1 MAETFPKQE
10 EKLVNDNGTLKWLQ
24 RTIYMPGDTGMVVVS
39 PTHRTRMRYGNAR
52 MASTPT
58 GLVPIEDSIEVDRY
72 SSNPTEIGNWIPT
85 TYNGEPEKTKQKG
98 RDLWNLVD
106 VRQQQNGGWLSK
118 FDLGGTVQQPES
130 DKQKRMKELLL
141 IINGAAKELSTKQPG
156 DNVAYLAQVMQD
168 PQEAELIEALVAE
181 IPDAQ
186 EIIDQ
191 VNQLSSQMFKCGG
204 KTKKKVKKGAKGCV
218 PCKKLMKVGGKL
230 INVWTDCEGKIIH
243 KNAKGGWIVKAEG
256 GIPGGFAYGN

>member
-1 MAETFPKQE
+1 
-10 EKLVNDNGTLKWLQ
+10 
-24 RTIYMPGDTGMVVVS
+24 
-39 PTHRTRMRYGNAR
+39 MRYGNAR

-130 DKQKRMKELLL
+130 NKQKRMKELLL

-168 PQEAELIEALVAE
+168 PQEAELLEAIVAE

-186 EIIDQ
+186 EVIDQ
-191 VNQLSSQMFKCGG
+191 VS
-204 KTKKKVKKGAKGCV
+204 
-218 PCKKLMKVGGKL
+218 
-230 INVWTDCEGKIIH
+230 
-243 KNAKGGWIVKAEG
+243 
-256 GIPGGFAYGN
+256 